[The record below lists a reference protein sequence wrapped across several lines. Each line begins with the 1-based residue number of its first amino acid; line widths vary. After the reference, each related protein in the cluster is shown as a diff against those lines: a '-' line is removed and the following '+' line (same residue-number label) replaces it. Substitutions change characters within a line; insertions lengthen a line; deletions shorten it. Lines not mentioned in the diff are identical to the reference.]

1 MKRLGLLLVLAACPP
16 KNASNPQ
23 PQTTAGAGCP
33 AASGIYVASY
43 ASTEQGKG
51 HWVVPLHSTA
61 GAGAQLVDYAQI
73 DPSVASAAGVP
84 AAPQGTLWLATANAQ
99 PCRAKVG
106 SYYAA
111 KIEGPPQSVS
121 YGVELEGCP
130 APANPDEAGGIVL
143 VSEQA
148 PTGCR
153 FEPPQPIAAR
163 VGEMDA
169 QKQWQRP
176 TKETPLPPE
185 IAAAIPQHPCDAPAC
200 EKLYAFGAVKF
211 DGQPVAWSGAVNWLQ
226 IGAPADQCNWK
237 AERFSG
243 FFVPT
248 PAGAVKVTEGQEHP
262 LVLSAALVDS
272 GGAKALLAEGPGE
285 YATYD
290 LTADGARLGRHVTWM
305 IAPDEAWD
313 AVDHLGPICEPAQP

>member
-1 MKRLGLLLVLAACPP
+1 MKRLALLLVLAACPQ

-23 PQTTAGAGCP
+23 PQAAGAGCP
-33 AASGIYVASY
+33 PASGVYVASY
-43 ASTEQGKG
+43 ASTGQGQG
-51 HWVVPLHSTA
+51 HWVVPLHSKA

-84 AAPQGTLWLATANAQ
+84 PAPQGTLWLATANGAH
-99 PCRAKVG
+99 CKAKVG
-106 SYYAA
+106 AFYSA

-121 YGVELEGCP
+121 YGVELEGCA

-143 VSEQA
+143 VSDQV
-148 PTGCR
+148 PTGCH
-153 FEPPQPIAAR
+153 FEQPQPIAAR
-163 VGEMDA
+163 VGELDA

-185 IAAAIPQHPCDAPAC
+185 IAAAIPEHTCNAPDC
-200 EKLYAFGAVKF
+200 EKLYAFGAVKV
-211 DGQPVAWSGAVNWLQ
+211 DGKPVAWSGAVNWLQ
-226 IGAPADQCNWK
+226 IGAPADRCNWK

-243 FFVPT
+243 FFVPSQG
-248 PAGAVKVTEGQEHP
+248 GAVKVTEGQDHP

-272 GGAKALLAEGPGE
+272 GGAKVLLAEGPGE

-290 LTADGARLGRHVTWM
+290 LTADGAKLGHQVRWM
-305 IAPDEAWD
+305 IAPNEAWD
-313 AVDHLGPICEPAQP
+313 AVDSLVPPCEPAQP